1 MASLYKKRGL
11 WHIAYIIG
19 GKREVKNT
27 NLKAT
32 ASTKT
37 EATKLK
43 KEIENLIASKKFI
56 VGRNTLGAMCDK
68 YRNEHLK
75 LKSKSH
81 QDMFNNCI
89 NHFAKIVSLDTNV
102 DEINSAHIAEFINR
116 LTDSVSN
123 ATLLTYISYLKM
135 LFNFLLEED
144 LILKNPIKRRQIP
157 ERIKKKIVFFGKEVL
172 SSILDLAKER
182 DEKYYLFL
190 KMLLLT
196 GQRPND
202 ILQLKKSQ
210 VNLQGESILVNI
222 SKTKIQISFP
232 IYKELRTFIKKE
244 LKFINNLG
252 EDDLIFSEFNSEI
265 VHKRFQRIKKTLKL
279 KGEHNTYTLKTFRKT
294 FASNFASKGLDN
306 SKIADLL
313 GHSDPKITKKY
324 YTAVSTESLRKA
336 MDEALK
342 GKE

>member
-11 WHIAYIIG
+11 WHIAYIVE

-37 EATKLK
+37 EASKLK
-43 KEIENLIASKKFI
+43 KEIENLIASKKII
-56 VGRNTLGAMCDK
+56 VGRNTLSAMCDK

-81 QDMFNNCI
+81 QDMFNNCM

-123 ATLLTYISYLKM
+123 ATLLTYMSYLKM

-157 ERIKKKIVFFGKEVL
+157 ERIKKKIVFFGKDVL
-172 SSILDLAKER
+172 KSILELAKER
-182 DEKYYLFL
+182 DKKYYLYL

-196 GQRPND
+196 GQRPGD
-202 ILQLKKSQ
+202 VLSIKKSNIDI
-210 VNLQGESILVNI
+210 VGETILVNV
-222 SKTKIQISFP
+222 SKTKTQINFP
-232 IYKELRTFIKKE
+232 MYKELKTFIQKE
-244 LKFINNLG
+244 MKFINELQ
-252 EDDLIFSEFNSEI
+252 EDDLIFGEFNSEI
-265 VHKRFQRIKKTLKL
+265 VHKRFQRLKKTLKL
-279 KGEHNTYTLKTFRKT
+279 NGGKNIYTLKTFRKT
-294 FASNFASKGLDN
+294 FASNLGSKGMGDSQLAN
-306 SKIADLL
+306 LL
-313 GHSDPKITKKY
+313 GHENVKTTTKY
-324 YTAVSTESLRKA
+324 YSAVSTDRLRTDIDK
-336 MDEALK
+336 ALK
-342 GKE
+342 Q